1 MAAPGC
7 GVARAWQG
15 AAGGANI
22 GTMSAALVALMLL
35 QATGLPPAPQWRP
48 DAPIPPPTSMEKPRA
63 GPAGTSVGV
72 SSRRITRAPDGHFY
86 ADGLVNGV
94 GVRFIVD
101 TGAGMVMLTPHD
113 AARAGIAVA
122 PGDYRMQAKTAGGTT
137 AVAPVTL
144 KQVAVGERQVSD
156 VFAVVSSVDTGIS
169 LLGMSFLRHLKRVT
183 IENDV
188 LNLE

>member
-1 MAAPGC
+1 
-7 GVARAWQG
+7 
-15 AAGGANI
+15 
-22 GTMSAALVALMLL
+22 MSAALAALMLL
-35 QATGLPPAPQWRP
+35 QAAGLPPAPQWRS
-48 DAPIPPPTSMEKPRA
+48 DAPIPPPTSMEKA
-63 GPAGTSVGV
+63 GPAAAGLGV
-72 SSRRITRAPDGHFY
+72 ASRRIARAPDGHFY

-113 AARAGIAVA
+113 AMRAGIVVA

-137 AVAPVTL
+137 DVAPVTL
-144 KQVAVGERQVSD
+144 KQVAVGERQVSE
-156 VFAVVSSVDTGIS
+156 VAAVVASADTGIS

-188 LNLE
+188 MHLE